1 MCYFMKNKCHLRQFL
16 PNDEFP
22 VKFEFK
28 NSSLG
33 RKASQYWFRFVF
45 KLYENLSLFSTNYSS
60 LMYEPFFMTFTD
72 QFFSVFSSDT
82 SVISCASSL
91 FSFLL
96 RLDFFDFLDIL
107 DIFSNAFEA
116 ADKVPKNKDKLK

>member
-1 MCYFMKNKCHLRQFL
+1 
-16 PNDEFP
+16 
-22 VKFEFK
+22 
-28 NSSLG
+28 
-33 RKASQYWFRFVF
+33 
-45 KLYENLSLFSTNYSS
+45 
-60 LMYEPFFMTFTD
+60 MYEPFFMTFTD
-72 QFFSVFSSDT
+72 LFFCTDSVFFSET
-82 SVISCASSL
+82 SIISCDSSL

>member
-1 MCYFMKNKCHLRQFL
+1 
-16 PNDEFP
+16 
-22 VKFEFK
+22 
-28 NSSLG
+28 
-33 RKASQYWFRFVF
+33 
-45 KLYENLSLFSTNYSS
+45 
-60 LMYEPFFMTFTD
+60 MTFTD

>member
-1 MCYFMKNKCHLRQFL
+1 
-16 PNDEFP
+16 
-22 VKFEFK
+22 
-28 NSSLG
+28 
-33 RKASQYWFRFVF
+33 
-45 KLYENLSLFSTNYSS
+45 
-60 LMYEPFFMTFTD
+60 
-72 QFFSVFSSDT
+72 
-82 SVISCASSL
+82 L

>member
-1 MCYFMKNKCHLRQFL
+1 MVTHHWEEKCLNTGL
-16 PNDEFP
+16 D
-22 VKFEFK
+22 
-28 NSSLG
+28 L
-33 RKASQYWFRFVF
+33 YVF

-72 QFFSVFSSDT
+72 QFFWTDPVFSSDT

-96 RLDFFDFLDIL
+96 RLDFLDFLDIL